1 MRQNCI
7 KPLCDL
13 LVCPDSRIVTA
24 CLEGLANILEVGEA
38 EKNLNREVSYYA
50 QLIDEAKGLGKIK
63 NLQNHDNNDIREK
76 AVEIVETY
84 WLPYSDGTRSR
95 FSFSKAGGHVLQSK
109 LQSKLK
115 LLRVDNR
122 VMINE

>member
-1 MRQNCI
+1 MLQNCI

-13 LVCPDSRIVTA
+13 LVCPESRIVTA

-38 EKNLNREVSYYA
+38 EKNLKRNVNYYA

-63 NLQNHDNNDIREK
+63 NLQNYDNNEIREK

-84 WLPYSDGTRSR
+84 WLRYSDGTWSR
-95 FSFSKAGGHVLQSK
+95 FSFSKAGGHILQSTLSEQIK
-109 LQSKLK
+109 TSDG
-115 LLRVDNR
+115 R
-122 VMINE
+122 